1 MLTWRRKS
9 TTVFPWTQVL
19 FHIPSPVGERKSE
32 AATAGL
38 LVFFFPVYD
47 LPFVGNNIGLSSG
60 NTLQL
65 LRWEQHTSLDW
76 SSVASCTTPWAL
88 CQETVPIQ
96 LCVTAHLET
105 PPGHDGRG
113 HKDKEGDEWSNSRQ
127 NPLSWVPHQTPTY
140 RHPSPSGDVCQP
152 LHQISVSMSLF
163 QHYCFFCTPAVL
175 IFFLLPHEK
184 TFAFLLL
191 FLSSCYGQIDN
202 TVVTAPHWI
211 LGSVLCRLLCSRIWD
226 WKQQDPLQANFSD
239 DAKSGTVYLHIFP
252 WHLYM
257 HVGSLCSARD

>member
-1 MLTWRRKS
+1 MDTSALPHP
-9 TTVFPWTQVL
+9 FPSGGEK
-19 FHIPSPVGERKSE
+19 IRGCYCRVGC
-32 AATAGL
+32 
-38 LVFFFPVYD
+38 FFFPVYH

-96 LCVTAHLET
+96 LCVSAHLET
-105 PPGHDGRG
+105 PPGHDGKG

-127 NPLSWVPHQTPTY
+127 NPISRVPHQTPTY

-152 LHQISVSMSLF
+152 LHQISVCLSLF
-163 QHYCFFCTPAVL
+163 QHYCFFL
-175 IFFLLPHEK
+175 YSSGFNILLLLPHEK
-184 TFAFLLL
+184 KIAFLLL
-191 FLSSCYGQIDN
+191 FLSSYYGQIDN
-202 TVVTAPHWI
+202 TAVTAPHWI

-226 WKQQDPLQANFSD
+226 WKQQDPL
-239 DAKSGTVYLHIFP
+239 
-252 WHLYM
+252 
-257 HVGSLCSARD
+257 